1 MVMPPEEGTFTEE
14 QKDYLIELG
23 HILLEGNYLYGDLQV
38 VIHNKKTGAMQAAS
52 DPRGPGVA
60 LVK

>member
-1 MVMPPEEGTFTEE
+1 MIQHEEGTFTEE

-38 VIHNKKTGAMQAAS
+38 VIHNKKTGTMQAAS